1 MVDYIWGMPDSTGK
15 GLISMGKFDEESFI
29 FQSENYRFTTFGLSH
44 GRLTLRNAGFEGKRR
59 TT

>member
-1 MVDYIWGMPDSTGK
+1 MLDSTGK

-44 GRLTLRNAGFEGKRR
+44 GRLTLRNAGFGGKRR